1 MFMKNDVQN
10 NLLYHKLRGNTK
22 MNLFKKNEIE
32 TKQTHL
38 IVFSWIE
45 MSHLHWFKYGMRLPD
60 LYFSVRVVGWYLEI
74 WPMLRLSIST
84 FYLHSV

>member
-10 NLLYHKLRGNTK
+10 NLLL
-22 MNLFKKNEIE
+22 NEID

-38 IVFSWIE
+38 FVFSWIE

-60 LYFSVRVVGWYLEI
+60 LYFSVRVVGWYSEI
-74 WPMLRLSIST
+74 WPTLRLSIST
-84 FYLHSV
+84 FYIYLLQRLHFV